1 MCIKKII
8 GLPIS
13 LLLFLPENNSP
24 CLFAL
29 VWLLQWSRK
38 SPQPHYSTFLPL
50 LLSPDLAFFP
60 GFEDLEDVDSPDVVE
75 SLTPLNP
82 PYVVK
87 NLDIEPLPSP
97 YQPFALCQIT
107 PEYGCPFLIQ
117 LLVFSQ
123 HLGFVEHHP
132 GDVVSGYPW
141 PWWHHSKLKLNP
153 EFGLGE
159 ERKGGLANIYSTLT
173 A

>member
-1 MCIKKII
+1 MPLSGC
-8 GLPIS
+8 S
-13 LLLFLPENNSP
+13 ND
-24 CLFAL
+24 L
-29 VWLLQWSRK
+29 VNP
-38 SPQPHYSTFLPL
+38 PQPDYSTFLPL
-50 LLSPDLAFFP
+50 LLSPDLAFLP

-75 SLTPLNP
+75 PFTPLNP

-87 NLDIEPLPSP
+87 NLDIEPLSSP
-97 YQPFALCQIT
+97 YQPFA

>member
-1 MCIKKII
+1 MCIQKII
-8 GLPIS
+8 GWPIS

-38 SPQPHYSTFLPL
+38 SPLHIFTLAAISWRCFLSWFWGPRECWE
-50 LLSPDLAFFP
+50 PWCCGTP
-60 GFEDLEDVDSPDVVE
+60 Y
-75 SLTPLNP
+75 PLNP
-82 PYVVK
+82 PYAVK
-87 NLDIEPLPSP
+87 NLDTEPLSSP
-97 YQPFALCQIT
+97 YQPFALSQVT
-107 PEYGCPFLIQ
+107 REQGCPFLVQ

-123 HLGFVEHHP
+123 HLGFVEHHL
-132 GDVVSGYPW
+132 GGVVSGYPW

-159 ERKGGLANIYSTLT
+159 RERAGWPIFIQP
-173 A
+173 